1 MNRKEKI
8 RRKREIRTIGR
19 AKFEEE
25 KITREIVKKN
35 NLKSRGTERKRVEI
49 EGGIEEGSWRFRR
62 KKMTFRDKLRKRK
75 ENATRAR

>member
-1 MNRKEKI
+1 M
-8 RRKREIRTIGR
+8 
-19 AKFEEE
+19 
-25 KITREIVKKN
+25 KKN

-49 EGGIEEGSWRFRR
+49 EGGIEEGIWIFRR